1 MSAQAVVERMKM
13 YIVIIKDD
21 SACPAMCTGDGEP
34 GTSTT
39 RDKILDMVF
48 SNKDVGQ
55 RQR

>member
-1 MSAQAVVERMKM
+1 M
-13 YIVIIKDD
+13 YIVIIKDG

-39 RDKILDMVF
+39 RDEILDMVF

-55 RQR
+55 RPR

>member
-1 MSAQAVVERMKM
+1 M
-13 YIVIIKDD
+13 YTVIIKDD
-21 SACPAMCTGDGEP
+21 STCPAMCTGDGEP

-39 RDKILDMVF
+39 RNEILDMVF